1 MKRSCI
7 EVALC
12 TERGNDTTVGRW
24 YPAVHFSKIIEDL
37 GREKGE
43 RDLKIIWLGKKQ
55 TNNPP
60 KKKPTKT
67 TAEDPSGIR
76 LCGREGSKFLS
87 SQPGRGS
94 SPAPPALSN
103 RAAPAL
109 RPSAAAPER
118 TDAERHRRP
127 SSPPSVRHGAPGPQ
141 PQPLPSG
148 GTDRARSAA
157 PAAGSRP
164 GAGAALYSR
173 LTPTRRSQSA
183 AALPGAASPPAR
195 PPRCAWSPAARPRCR
210 SCCCCSPPV
219 SAASREPR
227 RGWGLGRTGQPSER
241 RGEGAPSL
249 PSSGR
254 PAARAP
260 GAARRA
266 ARPALRSRG
275 HGAAALEVP
284 LLDLP

>member
-1 MKRSCI
+1 M
-7 EVALC
+7 
-12 TERGNDTTVGRW
+12 T
-24 YPAVHFSKIIEDL
+24 
-37 GREKGE
+37 
-43 RDLKIIWLGKKQ
+43 GKKTNKQ
-55 TNNPP
+55 TTPP

-195 PPRCAWSPAARPRCR
+195 PPAALRM
-210 SCCCCSPPV
+210 
-219 SAASREPR
+219 EPR
-227 RGWGLGRTGQPSER
+227 RPAPLPLVLLLLAAGECRFPGAEAGVGTGADRAALRETRRGRTFPPEQRPARCPSAR
-241 RGEGAPSL
+241 RGQE
-249 PSSGR
+249 SS
-254 PAARAP
+254 AP
-260 GAARRA
+260 GSPLPGARSCRA
-266 ARPALRSRG
+266 GGPFA
-275 HGAAALEVP
+275 
-284 LLDLP
+284 

>member
-37 GREKGE
+37 EREKGE
-43 RDLKIIWLGKKQ
+43 RDLKITWLGNKQ
-55 TNNPP
+55 TTPP
-60 KKKPTKT
+60 KKNTKT

-118 TDAERHRRP
+118 TDSERHRRP

-195 PPRCAWSPAARPRCR
+195 RAAH
-210 SCCCCSPPV
+210 
-219 SAASREPR
+219 
-227 RGWGLGRTGQPSER
+227 
-241 RGEGAPSL
+241 GAP
-249 PSSGR
+249 PPG
-254 PAARAP
+254 PAAARAA
-260 GAARRA
+260 AARRRWVPLPGSRGGGRDWGGPGSPRRDA
-266 ARPALRSRG
+266 ARAHLPSRAAAGPLPERPARPGEQRARLSAPGG